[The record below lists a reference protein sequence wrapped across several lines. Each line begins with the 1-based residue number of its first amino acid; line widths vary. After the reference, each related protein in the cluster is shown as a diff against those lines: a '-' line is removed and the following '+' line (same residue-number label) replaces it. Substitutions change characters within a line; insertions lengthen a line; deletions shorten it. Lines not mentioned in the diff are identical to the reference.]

1 MTVLTVQPMYDG
13 PTRVE
18 VLTPATMHN
27 TVWYACLRPKCDGG
41 ALLSPSSIQHTRSAK
56 PHTTW
61 LVLMY
66 ASWSAPCAHFS
77 PAFASLSLKYGKT
90 DDPKDAL
97 RFGALDLSLW
107 PGLAASTYG
116 MDLNATSSQLPSVVL
131 YRDGVEVDRLP
142 RKGARG
148 RWTAAD
154 VERVFGLKGT
164 DAAAKKKAA

>member
-1 MTVLTVQPMYDG
+1 
-13 PTRVE
+13 
-18 VLTPATMHN
+18 
-27 TVWYACLRPKCDGG
+27 
-41 ALLSPSSIQHTRSAK
+41 
-56 PHTTW
+56 
-61 LVLMY
+61 MY
-66 ASWSAPCAHFS
+66 ASWSSPCAHFA
-77 PAFASLSLKYGKT
+77 PAFAKLSLKHCRT
-90 DDPKDAL
+90 DTEDSL